1 MEFYD
6 LDSFSLAAREHAQ
19 NPRNL
24 GAMDEFDGHAS
35 VTGPCG
41 DTMEFWVAVRDGNV
55 EKASFITDG
64 CGPSVASGSA
74 AVSLAEGKSLE
85 AAAGVTQ
92 RDILDELGGLPE
104 ESEHCALLAANT
116 LKAACEDCANRGGD
130 ARGRKARGKKAQA
143 GKPAGGDDRACGSCS
158 DKDCSASEQLKG
170 ESAEE
175 FADRRALQS
184 RLCHIRHKII
194 VLSGKGGV
202 GKSTVAVN
210 IAVALMLSG
219 RRVGLLDVD
228 IHGPSVPT
236 MLGLEG
242 ARLQGTENALLPVDM
257 EGLKV
262 MSLGF
267 LLRSQDDAVIWRGP
281 MKMNVIRQF
290 LRDVAWGDL
299 DFLVIDSPPGTG
311 DEPLSVVQLLGKVDG
326 AVIVTTPQKVA
337 AVDVRKS
344 ISFCRQLGVPVL
356 GVVENMSGFAC
367 PRCGEVTHILR
378 SGAGKRISKDM
389 DVPLLGSIPMDPK
402 IAESGDS
409 GRAFIRHYGSSPS
422 AAIMREIIRPIEALD
437 SEAPE
442 ENNEST
448 IINKEETEMRIAIP
462 VSEGKLSMHFGH
474 CERFALVDVNPATKK
489 ILKHEEIDAPP
500 HEPGLLPAWLAERG
514 ATTII
519 AGGMGQ
525 RAQGLFAEQGI
536 SVVIGAPSETP
547 ERLVADY
554 LAGTLQTGENVCDH

>member
-1 MEFYD
+1 MSMECGD
-6 LDSFSLAAREHAQ
+6 LEGFSPEARAHALD
-19 NPRNL
+19 PRNCGPL
-24 GAMDEFDGHAS
+24 EGADGHAWI
-35 VTGPCG
+35 TGPCG
-41 DTMEFWVAVRDGNV
+41 DTMAFWVAVRDGIV

-74 AVSLAEGKSLE
+74 AVCLAEGRRVE
-85 AAAGVTQ
+85 DAARLGQ
-92 RDILDELGGLPE
+92 QDILDALGGLPE
-104 ESEHCALLAANT
+104 ESKHCALLAADT
-116 LKAACEDCANRGGD
+116 LKAACEDYLNRKGETRVENQNGGE
-130 ARGRKARGKKAQA
+130 RS
-143 GKPAGGDDRACGSCS
+143 CGSCS
-158 DKDCSASEQLKG
+158 DEKCSASKQLKG
-170 ESAEE
+170 ESDEE
-175 FADRRALQS
+175 FEERRLLQS
-184 RLCHIRHKII
+184 RLCRIKHKVI

-242 ARLQGTENALLPVDM
+242 TTLQGSEDALLPVDM

-267 LLRSQDDAVIWRGP
+267 LLRSPDDAVIWRGP
-281 MKMNVIRQF
+281 MKMSVIKQF

-299 DFLVIDSPPGTG
+299 DFLIIDSPPGTG
-311 DEPLSVVQLLGKVDG
+311 DEPLSVVQLLGKMDG

-344 ISFCRQLGVPVL
+344 VSFCRQLGVPVL

-367 PRCGEVTHILR
+367 PHCGEITHILR
-378 SGAGKRISKDM
+378 AGAGKRISKDM
-389 DVPLLGSIPMDPK
+389 NVPLLGSIPMDPK

-409 GRAFIRHYGSSPS
+409 GRAFIHHYAGSPT

-437 SEAPE
+437 GDAAPE
-442 ENNEST
+442 CSEMSKDVP
-448 IINKEETEMRIAIP
+448 KEDQHMRIAIP
-462 VSEGKLSMHFGH
+462 IADGKLSMHFGH
-474 CERFALVDVNPATKK
+474 CERFALIDVDPAAKK
-489 ILKHEEIDAPP
+489 IIKREEIEAPP

-514 ATTII
+514 ARVII
-519 AGGMGQ
+519 AGGMGT
-525 RAQGLFAEQGI
+525 RAQGLFADQGI
-536 SVVIGAPSETP
+536 GVIIGAPAETP
-547 ERLVADY
+547 EHLVAAY
-554 LAGTLQTGENVCDH
+554 LAGTLESGENVCDH